1 MFFKQNIF
9 ERLLKEAYKTCG
21 IYISHRTVNE
31 EYGAYQIAGTNWA
44 VWIRDDKITKEAKA
58 AIIKLCGDLPVLGE
72 AFLAKKDYENQYEI
86 GDIHKDLQEELKECE
101 IRMQITKLM
110 ARRDGG
116 LIRFLQSEECTVAIN
131 QVIVDLVDKNAVDR
145 DTGEEEPCGPLIE
158 SGNSLRVYWGNEE
171 SCLMT
176 IRLRPREEE
185 EEFWKELSKLTI
197 I

>member
-21 IYISHRTVNE
+21 IHISHRIING

-44 VWIRDDKITKEAKA
+44 AWIRDDKITKEAKA
-58 AIIKLCGDLPVLGE
+58 AIIKLCGDLPGPGE

-86 GDIHKDLQEELKECE
+86 EGIYKNLQEELDECK
-101 IRMQITKLM
+101 IKMRITKLM
-110 ARRDGG
+110 TRRDGG
-116 LIRFLQSEECTVAIN
+116 LVRFLQAEEHTVAID
-131 QVIVDLVDKNAVDR
+131 QAIVDLVDKNAVDR
-145 DTGEEEPCGPLIE
+145 DAGEEEPYGPLIE
-158 SGNSLRVYWGNEE
+158 SGNSLRVYWGNKE

-176 IRLRPREEE
+176 IKLRPREEE